1 MTTWATSLPRLHTQN
16 NQTAGST
23 HQSGTAS
30 QTPLCWVNRD
40 SIPLFDTH
48 TRTHPCS
55 RYTFT
60 KTIPGSSTTVQFVF
74 IDTVVLAGLHIPG
87 VTVGQPKMPD
97 SAAWRQKAQD
107 QWTWVNQT
115 LQASTADWLI
125 VAGHYPVWSIAEV
138 QSVMGSAVLGS
149 CAACEGARAH
159 ALGLDLCVSSL
170 QHGPTWILVEWL
182 KPMLEANKVAF
193 YLNGHDHNL
202 QYLNDG
208 SGIAYI
214 DCGAGEKRNGRSA
227 ATLRHTVTLLCLGMV
242 VPSLPLSLSLSTLY
256 FQAMTMTNPTPMLH
270 LCHPT
275 RPSSSTAR

>member
-1 MTTWATSLPRLHTQN
+1 MNNTPALPSPTHQTHTHN
-16 NQTAGST
+16 PVSTHTHTTAGLYLCCRWYILAGNHDHLGNVSAEIAYT
-23 HQSGTAS
+23 KQSDRWFYPSEWYCITNAS
-30 QTPLCWVNRD
+30 MICFALGAG
-40 SIPLFDTH
+40 SIVIVSRCMTH

-138 QSVMGSAVLGS
+138 QSVMGTAVLGS

-159 ALGLDLCVSSL
+159 ALGLD
-170 QHGPTWILVEWL
+170 
-182 KPMLEANKVAF
+182 
-193 YLNGHDHNL
+193 
-202 QYLNDG
+202 
-208 SGIAYI
+208 
-214 DCGAGEKRNGRSA
+214 
-227 ATLRHTVTLLCLGMV
+227 
-242 VPSLPLSLSLSTLY
+242 
-256 FQAMTMTNPTPMLH
+256 
-270 LCHPT
+270 
-275 RPSSSTAR
+275 